1 MQRWEPPTEY
11 SLSDFSVSVTRRV
24 ARERE
29 KGRRKKKKKEKRKR
43 RVGSEKKGRTPS
55 PLPEYVSLNLNAC
68 LSRFPAFGS
77 SWRWCR
83 ATSALIGIWPRSNR
97 ARTHVR
103 GTWSHCFSI
112 RVYRWPALVG
122 IDRSFPSRA
131 RKPYATILSL
141 SLFGIRRDQGTF
153 KRHREIVEALSE
165 ARGK

>member
-24 ARERE
+24 ARRRE
-29 KGRRKKKKKEKRKR
+29 KGRRKKKKEKRKR
-43 RVGSEKKGRTPS
+43 RVGSEKKGRT